1 MRSLKKRDLYR
12 WFVFKNFMV
21 SRSSKKR
28 DQGKKG
34 KRGKRERKGIEKT

>member
-28 DQGKKG
+28 DRWKRG